1 MGAKKAINVRTIDEN
16 IALSGLESTDGFMV
30 FYGYDH
36 AKKETRRY
44 TIYQQASDVAPK
56 GFNLRFDDIWVLKV
70 GPKIFKPEEEYIY
83 STYTDAY
90 DNIRRAAL

>member
-36 AKKETRRY
+36 AKKQIRRY
-44 TIYQQASDVAPK
+44 TIWQQDADVAY
-56 GFNLRFDDIWVLKV
+56 GGMWFLKV
-70 GPKIFKPEEEYIY
+70 GPKIFEPEEEYMY

-90 DNIRRAAL
+90 DHIRRAAL